1 MAPKPQPTTDQVVGE
16 LKQTIERAHALLGSL
31 EEATPDGRR
40 DGGAEERMRR
50 LQERL
55 DAAESDLSE
64 ISTRLVDTENQ
75 RGRLMN
81 LYVATYQ
88 LHATLEIDEVTS
100 TIAEIA
106 RDLIGAERFVLLL
119 RDEEDGAVCSVA
131 LSHGLDGDES
141 SAYFQDRYTGGDT
154 AIDAGL
160 EDGLLRTSQ
169 EPGSQAVAVVPLTV
183 QGSVVGALVVL
194 KLLDHKPAL
203 TPEDKDLLDL
213 LAAHAASALLAAR
226 VYSATDRR
234 LRTLESLVKLV
245 Q

>member
-1 MAPKPQPTTDQVVGE
+1 MASKPQARNEHVVNE
-16 LKQTIERAHALLGSL
+16 LKETISRATTLLDSL
-31 EEATPDGRR
+31 AGEARGEVSVDG
-40 DGGAEERMRR
+40 DEERIRT

-55 DAAESDLSE
+55 EVAESDLTE
-64 ISTRLVDTENQ
+64 ISTQLVEAENQ

-88 LHATLEIDEVTS
+88 LHATLEIEEVTS

-106 RDLIGAERFVLLL
+106 RELIGAEKFVLLL
-119 RDEEDGAVCSVA
+119 RDEESSAACGVA
-131 LSHGLDGDES
+131 LAQGLEADERS
-141 SAYFQDRYTGGDT
+141 FFGGDRYVGGDA
-154 AIDAGL
+154 AIDAAL
-160 EDGLLRTSQ
+160 EDGSLRTRR
-169 EPGSQAVAVVPLTV
+169 EPGSCAIAVVPLTV
-183 QGSVVGALVVL
+183 QGSVVGALAVL
-194 KLLDHKPAL
+194 KLFDHKAAL